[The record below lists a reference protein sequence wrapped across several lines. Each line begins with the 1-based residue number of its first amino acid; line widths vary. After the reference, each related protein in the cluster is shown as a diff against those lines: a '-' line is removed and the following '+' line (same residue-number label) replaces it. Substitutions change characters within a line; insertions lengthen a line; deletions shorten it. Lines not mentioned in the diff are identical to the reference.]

1 MFGSKG
7 RREEKGEKGGGGKR
21 KEKEK
26 GGKEKE
32 KEKGRKG
39 KEKEKERKLG
49 KRKGK
54 GKERKEGKRVTR
66 AGDIHGGDRGWSA
79 TRARRSHAARGEEKR
94 GVTAVGFGCRFGGES
109 GRGLGFRVERASTT
123 KRF

>member
-1 MFGSKG
+1 VHAG
-7 RREEKGEKGGGGKR
+7 RARARGTASGAAVWRSGAEEGERRKGEKGGGGKR

-54 GKERKEGKRVTR
+54 GKERKEGKRVTC
-66 AGDIHGGDRGWSA
+66 AGDIHGGDCGWSA
-79 TRARRSHAARGEEKR
+79 MRARRSHAA
-94 GVTAVGFGCRFGGES
+94 
-109 GRGLGFRVERASTT
+109 
-123 KRF
+123 